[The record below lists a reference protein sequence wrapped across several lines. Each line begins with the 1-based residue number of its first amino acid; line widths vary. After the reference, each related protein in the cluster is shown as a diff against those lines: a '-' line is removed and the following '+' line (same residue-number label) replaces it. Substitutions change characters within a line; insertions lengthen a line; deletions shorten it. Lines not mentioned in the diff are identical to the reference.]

1 MLIWH
6 GGGRITLKEL
16 DEHIALLLKRI
27 PESPGIYQYF
37 NTDGQIIYVGKAK
50 NLHRRVSSYFQKD
63 QQTYKTKQLVKHI
76 ADIKY
81 IVVNS
86 EQDAFL
92 LENNLIKQ
100 HQPHYNILLK
110 DGKSYPSICITK
122 EAYPRIFKTRNI
134 DKRVGEYFGPYSY
147 SNVVDILLEL
157 IHKLYP
163 LRTCQMAITK
173 DSIAKNKHKVCLKY
187 HLGTCCGICENKV
200 SQDEYLSWI
209 QAAKQIIQGNAHE
222 IEKDLQRQ
230 MMAFSEKMEYE
241 KAALIKEKYE
251 LLERFRSKSV
261 ITNTNAGEIDVF
273 GYAEDGDK
281 VYISILHL
289 NHGSIV
295 KGQTVEYRK
304 QMDEPKEEMLA
315 FGMQELREQLGSQTK
330 EVIVPFIPDVID
342 ENLHIHVA
350 ISGDKKRLLDLAN
363 RNVEQYKQDRIKQN
377 DKLNPE
383 QRATR
388 ILGQLQSLLQ
398 LPTLPVFIDS
408 FDNSNIQGSN
418 PVAGCVVFKKAKPCK
433 SEYKRFQIKTVEGAD
448 DYASM
453 REVVRRRY
461 QHLIDENQ
469 PLPNLIIAD
478 GGIGQMHAIRETVE
492 DQLGLQIPIAGLK
505 KDSHHRTQTLLYG
518 FPPAEIDMPITSEVF
533 RFMTQIQ
540 DEVHRFAITYHKKQR
555 SKAQIKSQLDDIQ
568 GVGPAMKQK
577 LLQHFGSISKIK
589 SATIDEL
596 TKIVGTSRASS
607 IYEFFNGNL
616 SL

>member
-1 MLIWH
+1 M
-6 GGGRITLKEL
+6 KQK
-16 DEHIALLLKRI
+16 DEHITLLLKRI
-27 PESPGIYQYF
+27 PENPGVYQYF

-50 NLHRRVSSYFQKD
+50 NLHRRVNSYFQKD

-81 IVVNS
+81 IVVDS

-122 EAYPRIFKTRNI
+122 EDYPRIFKTRTI
-134 DKRVGEYFGPYSY
+134 DKKIGDYFGPFSY
-147 SNVVDILLEL
+147 GNTVDLFLEL

-163 LRTCQMAITK
+163 IRTCKMLLTK
-173 DSIAKNKHKVCLKY
+173 DSVTKQKHKVCLKY

-200 SQDEYLSWI
+200 SKDIYNEWI
-209 QAAKQIIQGNAHE
+209 SQAKKIIQGNAHE
-222 IEKDLQRQ
+222 IEKDLQQKMLTLSEQ
-230 MMAFSEKMEYE
+230 MKYE
-241 KAALIKEKYE
+241 QAATVKEKYE
-251 LLERFRSKSV
+251 LLERFRSKTV
-261 ITNTNAGEIDVF
+261 ITNTKAGEIDVF
-273 GYAEDGDK
+273 GYAEDGEK

-289 NHGSIV
+289 NNGSIV
-295 KGQTVEYRK
+295 QGQTVEYRK
-304 QMDEPKEEMLA
+304 QLDEPKEEMLA
-315 FGMQELREQLGSQTK
+315 FGMQELREQIGSKTK

-342 ENLHIHVA
+342 ENLHVNIA
-350 ISGDKKRLLDLAN
+350 NSGDKKKLLDLAN
-363 RNVEQYKQDRIKQN
+363 HNVEQYKQDRIKQN
-377 DKLNPE
+377 DKLNPD

-398 LPTLPVFIDS
+398 LPTLPVLIDS
-408 FDNSNIQGSN
+408 FDNSNIQGSS

-433 SEYKRFQIKTVEGAD
+433 SEYKRFQIKTVSGPD

-461 QHLIDENQ
+461 QDLIDNNQ

-478 GGIGQMHAIRETVE
+478 GGIGQMHAIREAVE
-492 DQLGLQIPIAGLK
+492 DQLGLHIPIAGLK
-505 KDSHHRTQTLLYG
+505 KDTHHRTQTLLYG
-518 FPPAEIDMPITSEVF
+518 FPPVEIDMPITSEIF
-533 RFMTQIQ
+533 RFMVQIQ
-540 DEVHRFAITYHKKQR
+540 DEVHRFAISYHKNKR

-568 GVGPAMKQK
+568 GVGPIIKQK
-577 LLQHFGSISKIK
+577 LLRHFGSVTKIK

-596 TKIVGTSRASS
+596 AQIVGTYRAST
-607 IYEFFNGNL
+607 IYEYFQANL